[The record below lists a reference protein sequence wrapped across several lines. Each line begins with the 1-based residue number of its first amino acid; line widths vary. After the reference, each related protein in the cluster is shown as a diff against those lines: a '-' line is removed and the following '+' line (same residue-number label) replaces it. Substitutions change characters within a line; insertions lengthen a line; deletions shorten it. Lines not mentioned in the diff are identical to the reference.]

1 MTGVMTGLVQ
11 YALEP
16 HAVELRGMAVP
27 DIGEDEVLL
36 RVGAV
41 SVCGSDVHQYQNK
54 QSWPVKVPVVL
65 GHEFGGQVA
74 RVGKRVRGFKEAD
87 RVVSETAASICGECL
102 YCRTGEYNL
111 CPQRSGFGYGT
122 HGGMAEFVRV
132 PARCLH
138 HIPDSLPFDRA
149 ALTEPCC
156 VGYNAVAVKSRVR
169 PGDLVV
175 VLGPG
180 PIGLIAAE
188 MARINGAGT
197 LIVAGV
203 SRDAPRLEA
212 ARALGVAHA
221 IDIEATN
228 LEDLV
233 RTLGDGLGADLVV
246 DASGT
251 SGALKQAL
259 DVVRP
264 GGQVT
269 KVGWG
274 PQPLGFSL
282 DPLVQKAA
290 TLQGSFSHTFKNWEQ
305 VVRLLAAGQINL
317 DPIVSCV
324 SPLTGWQDC
333 FEGMHTGRYVKA
345 VLQP

>member
-1 MTGVMTGLVQ
+1 MSGVMTGLVH
-11 YALEP
+11 YALQP
-16 HAVELRGMAVP
+16 HAVELREMAVP
-27 DIGEDEVLL
+27 ELGEEDVLL

-41 SVCGSDVHQYQNK
+41 SVCGSDVHQYHNR
-54 QSWPVKVPVVL
+54 QSWPVQVPVVL
-65 GHEFGGQVA
+65 GHEFGGEVA
-74 RVGKRVRGFKEAD
+74 RVGTRVRGFKEGD

-111 CPQRSGFGYGT
+111 CPRRSGFGYGT

-138 HIPDSLPFDRA
+138 HIPETLAFERA

-169 PGDLVV
+169 PGDVVV

-197 LIVAGV
+197 LVVGGTG
-203 SRDAPRLEA
+203 RDASRLEA
-212 ARALGVAHA
+212 ARALGVSHA
-221 IDIEATN
+221 VDVEKTD
-228 LEDLV
+228 LVDLV
-233 RTLGDGLGADLVV
+233 RSLGDGLGADLVV

-251 SGALKQAL
+251 SAALGQAL

-264 GGQVT
+264 GGQIT

-274 PQPLGFSL
+274 PEPLGFSL
-282 DPLVQKAA
+282 DPLVQKAV

-305 VVRLLAAGQINL
+305 VVRLLAAGQVNL
-317 DPIVSCV
+317 APIVSRV
-324 SPLTGWQDC
+324 APLDAWRDC
-333 FEGMHTGRYVKA
+333 FDGMSTGRYVKA